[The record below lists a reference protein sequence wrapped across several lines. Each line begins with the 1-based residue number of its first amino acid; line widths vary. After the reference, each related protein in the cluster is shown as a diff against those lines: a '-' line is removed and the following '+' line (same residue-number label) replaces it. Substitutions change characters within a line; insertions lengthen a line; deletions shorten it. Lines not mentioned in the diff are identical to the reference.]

1 MRTEAYKKGQ
11 VSEILRTVNMIGVQT
26 MRNSNVP
33 DMGPGRDDPERKEA
47 VAKRMHLIVG
57 ALKALG
63 QVKDARDLC
72 DQADIAEGSW
82 NNAASGQN
90 RLTMDAAAQLYRTFG
105 ISLQYTILGIK
116 AELSP
121 EMRRE
126 ISKLEDK
133 L

>member
-1 MRTEAYKKGQ
+1 MREQAYKKGE
-11 VSEILRTVNMIGVQT
+11 VSEVLRAVNMIGVQT
-26 MRNSNVP
+26 MRKSSIP

-47 VAKRMHLIVG
+47 VARRMHLIVG

-63 QVKDARDLC
+63 QVKGARDLC
-72 DQADIAEGSW
+72 EQADIAEGSW

-90 RLTMDAAAQLYRTFG
+90 RLTMDDAAKLYRTFG

-121 EMRRE
+121 DMRRE
-126 ISKLEDK
+126 IGKLEDK